1 MTSHVLPAPRRLARR
16 LTALA
21 AASVLAFGA
30 AAPMGVAAQSAPSAL
45 TAAGVQSAVPMGGAP
60 QPVSIARGASFAV
73 DLPTDARDVIIADP
87 RVAEAMLHNS
97 RRITIIG
104 VGPGQTDA
112 VFLDAAGRPI
122 LSLKVRVDAGVSAL
136 QDTINRIAPGSQ
148 VTAEAINDSVVLT
161 GLVTSPAEADRI
173 VRVAGAF
180 VSAPE
185 KVLNMISVAGSDQ
198 VTLKVRV
205 IEVQRN
211 AIKQLGFDSEAVFGQ
226 GAQSISF
233 GRANT
238 YGVNG
243 SALGGGGVCY
253 GENRGRTTNFTNSN
267 NTSGSSST
275 NLINGSRTTDLG
287 TALTTSDGRTLTFNN
302 ATPGTLVVTNANG
315 TTATL
320 SGDAAADYL
329 RNTVTAGNA
338 VGLVQLG
345 SALSLAAASPA
356 TASVSALNNLVQTVA
371 GIGSGNAL
379 GNASQNLVSQAFQ
392 TVTGTNANACF
403 QAFERAGL
411 ARTLAEPNLT
421 SVNGESAS
429 FLAGGEFPVPT
440 GRDRDGNV
448 TVEYKPYGVSLAF
461 RPVVLTGGRIS
472 LQVKVE
478 VSELTSQGGF
488 TLGAGTASALTIQ
501 GLQVRRSENTVELP
515 SGGAMMIAGLLQE
528 STRQA
533 VDSLPGAGTVP
544 VLGSLFRSRDYLS
557 GETELVVIVEPYLVT
572 ATSPGRMQTP
582 ADGLRI
588 ATDIQTTLFG
598 QLNQTYG
605 TPSPTGANG
614 AGWQGPVGY
623 VID

>member
-1 MTSHVLPAPRRLARR
+1 MTSSASLARR
-16 LTALA
+16 LTALTA
-21 AASVLAFGA
+21 TLALTAGA
-30 AAPMGVAAQSAPSAL
+30 IAPMGVAAQTSAVPVQVQAAHAAPIA
-45 TAAGVQSAVPMGGAP
+45 AAGLQSAVPIGGAP
-60 QPVSIARGASFAV
+60 RPVSIARGASFAV

-104 VGPGQTDA
+104 VGAGQTDA

-136 QDTINRIAPGSQ
+136 QETINRIAPGAQ

-173 VRVAGAF
+173 ARVAGAF

-211 AIKQLGFDSEAVFGQ
+211 AIKQLGFDTSAVLGQIGNTQFLFGQ
-226 GAQSISF
+226 A
-233 GRANT
+233 AT
-238 YGVNG
+238 WGVNG
-243 SALGGGGVCY
+243 GLLGGVAGGVSRDTTRNYQQQVPC
-253 GENRGRTTNFTNSN
+253 GAGWPADSLCPVTVRGPGDSSN
-267 NTSGSSST
+267 WDTAQP
-275 NLINGSRTTDLG
+275 G
-287 TALTTSDGRTLTFNN
+287 TGPGSDGLNKGE
-302 ATPGTLVVTNANG
+302 ATIKAFE
-315 TTATL
+315 
-320 SGDAAADYL
+320 
-329 RNTVTAGNA
+329 R
-338 VGLVQLG
+338 VGLV
-345 SALSLAAASPA
+345 
-356 TASVSALNNLVQTVA
+356 
-371 GIGSGNAL
+371 
-379 GNASQNLVSQAFQ
+379 
-392 TVTGTNANACF
+392 
-403 QAFERAGL
+403 
-411 ARTLAEPNLT
+411 RTLAEPNLT

-440 GRDRDGNV
+440 GRDRDGNISI
-448 TVEYKPYGVSLAF
+448 EYKPYGVSLAF
-461 RPVVLTGGRIS
+461 RPVVMTGGRIS

-488 TLGAGTASALTIQ
+488 TLGAGTASALTLQ

-533 VDSLPGAGTVP
+533 IDSLPGMATMP

-605 TPSPTGANG
+605 TPSPTASGG

>member
-1 MTSHVLPAPRRLARR
+1 MTSSASLARR
-16 LTALA
+16 LTALTA
-21 AASVLAFGA
+21 TLALTAGA
-30 AAPMGVAAQSAPSAL
+30 IAPMGVAAQTSAVPVQVQAASAAPI
-45 TAAGVQSAVPMGGAP
+45 AATGLQSAVPMGGAP
-60 QPVSIARGASFAV
+60 RPVSIARGASFAV

-104 VGPGQTDA
+104 VGAGQTDA

-136 QDTINRIAPGSQ
+136 QETINRIAPGAQ

-173 VRVAGAF
+173 ARVAGAF

-211 AIKQLGFDSEAVFGQ
+211 AIKQLGFDTSAVLGQIGNTQFLFGQ
-226 GAQSISF
+226 A
-233 GRANT
+233 AT
-238 YGVNG
+238 WGVNG
-243 SALGGGGVCY
+243 GLLGGIAGGVSRDTTQNYQQQVPC
-253 GENRGRTTNFTNSN
+253 GAGWPDGALCPVTVRGPADSSN
-267 NTSGSSST
+267 WDTAQP
-275 NLINGSRTTDLG
+275 G
-287 TALTTSDGRTLTFNN
+287 TGPGSDGLNKGE
-302 ATPGTLVVTNANG
+302 ATIKAFE
-315 TTATL
+315 
-320 SGDAAADYL
+320 
-329 RNTVTAGNA
+329 R
-338 VGLVQLG
+338 VGLV
-345 SALSLAAASPA
+345 
-356 TASVSALNNLVQTVA
+356 
-371 GIGSGNAL
+371 
-379 GNASQNLVSQAFQ
+379 
-392 TVTGTNANACF
+392 
-403 QAFERAGL
+403 
-411 ARTLAEPNLT
+411 RTLAEPNLT

-440 GRDRDGNV
+440 GRDRDGNISI
-448 TVEYKPYGVSLAF
+448 EYKPYGVSLAF
-461 RPVVLTGGRIS
+461 RPVVMTGGRIS

-488 TLGAGTASALTIQ
+488 TVGAGTASALTLQ

-533 VDSLPGAGTVP
+533 IDSLPGMATMP

-605 TPSPTGANG
+605 TPSPTTGG